1 MKTWS
6 ALFNFIAVWI
16 IIIML
21 TVLYRHV
28 DAIQADYDTAVLRQ
42 VIEYAG
48 EAAFNSAVVQSGD
61 IGMDYTKLGKVQLYT
76 SEALRVFEDIVCL
89 SYGMSLSAEN
99 RAHIESLIPSAI
111 LCTYDGYY
119 ITKLADD
126 NVAELKW
133 SLKIPYTIEAK
144 RNGKTSTVAIRM
156 DSEENFVIDNDDTT
170 GKVKPYKS
178 YGNGEDGAGFQ
189 DSELNRDIA
198 RARIN
203 TIITN
208 ALSHNISQISA
219 DRGGKNYRVYLPA
232 ETTFTGINTI
242 DGPSLII
249 LLEGGDFAG
258 KAKVSEAAISGLK
271 VVRKRWVMGFKDAEG
286 NLWYCYE
293 SQLTDEVLSDPNI
306 QVNDRPF
313 SSPLDAALSGY
324 KPHFKLLATD
334 INGGG

>member
-111 LCTYDGYY
+111 LCTHDGYY

-170 GKVKPYKS
+170 GEVKPYKS
-178 YGNGEDGAGFQ
+178 YGNGEYGAGFQ
-189 DSELNRDIA
+189 HSELNMDIA

-208 ALSHNISQISA
+208 ALSYNISQISA
-219 DRGGKNYRVYLPA
+219 D
-232 ETTFTGINTI
+232 
-242 DGPSLII
+242 
-249 LLEGGDFAG
+249 
-258 KAKVSEAAISGLK
+258 
-271 VVRKRWVMGFKDAEG
+271 
-286 NLWYCYE
+286 
-293 SQLTDEVLSDPNI
+293 
-306 QVNDRPF
+306 
-313 SSPLDAALSGY
+313 
-324 KPHFKLLATD
+324 
-334 INGGG
+334 